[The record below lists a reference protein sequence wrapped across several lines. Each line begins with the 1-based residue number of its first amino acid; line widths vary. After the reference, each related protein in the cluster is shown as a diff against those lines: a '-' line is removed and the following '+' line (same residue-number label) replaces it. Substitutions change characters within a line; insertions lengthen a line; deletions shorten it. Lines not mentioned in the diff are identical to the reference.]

1 MLTIDRHLV
10 FKEDVMFEKD
20 THLYIFYF
28 LCFVEEISMDT
39 EEVKVTYYTEQELEG
54 EDYFRVSDDSKDNWK

>member
-1 MLTIDRHLV
+1 MFTIDRHLV

-28 LCFVEEISMDT
+28 LCFVEDISANMSEKEVT
-39 EEVKVTYYTEQELEG
+39 EET
-54 EDYFRVSDDSKDNWK
+54 